1 MSLMKG
7 FKRLLRWPSPDIRR
21 DVDDELQLHIEMK
34 TRDLIEAGVDPLA
47 ARVEARRRFGNLRSI
62 RRRCTRVQS
71 GHARITARREFV
83 DGLWQDLRIAMRTL
97 RKSPGFTVV
106 VVLTLALGIGANA
119 SIFSFVNTYLLRPL
133 PEITDPDRLVEL
145 GRTQEGRGFDAFSYR
160 EFTDYRDRNRVF
172 SGVMAY
178 RSVVLDLGGAGETR
192 RVRGALVSSNYF
204 VVLGTH
210 TALGRTFSIDEEQPP
225 GAHPVAVISH
235 SLWQGRFGA
244 DADILGTALTLNGR
258 SFIVVGVAAEG
269 FRGHEALEA
278 YDIWVPL
285 SMFREASPEALAS
298 LGDLFTWLTLVGRLE
313 PGISLALAQAEM
325 NTLARRLEQVH
336 PDENRGAGVALAS
349 DITLPPGWRTDARNL
364 LALLMA
370 VVGLVLLVVCANLSN
385 LVLARTNGRRGE
397 IAIRLALG
405 AGRARVL
412 RPLLSENILL
422 ALLGGAVGLVL
433 AVWSADL
440 LAVWAFGEEAFDR
453 VSLTLDGRVLAFT
466 LLVTIVCGMAVSLA
480 SALRVSGLDMA
491 AAMKGRVNATIGS
504 SNLRNLLVISQLSV
518 SLVLLTS
525 AGVLIETLRTSE
537 PPFSV
542 FEPHKILLVSVWPS
556 HQGYDDPKARIF
568 YRLLQE
574 RVAGIPGVRSVSLA
588 RGGTLIDQSFFGERV
603 TGENREGTTGVSWID
618 ADYTVVAPKYF
629 QTLGVV
635 LVAGRDFTPEDREG
649 AGAAPVVIVN
659 ETLAHRLWPGEDPLG
674 KRIRISNERSLRE
687 VVGLAKDR
695 PSQAGAGAGAGG
707 HPFLYYPLF
716 QPHPWARSASTLHIR
731 TTGNP
736 MGVLPAVQREVQDL
750 DANLPIFE
758 PKTMIK
764 EISDTLEDQRMASA
778 VIGISG
784 LLALVLAAAGLYGLM
799 SYAVSERTR
808 EIGIR
813 VALGAQRSDVLG
825 QVVKQGMKMAL
836 LGTGIGLLATLA
848 LTRVLSNL
856 MDGVNDMNPAVFVGV
871 SLVLIG
877 VAFIASY
884 LPARRAAQVDPMA
897 VLRAE

>member
-7 FKRLLRWPSPDIRR
+7 FKRLFRWPSPDIRR

-34 TRDLIEAGVDPLA
+34 TRDLIDAGVDPLA

-83 DGLWQDLRIAMRTL
+83 DGLWQDLRIGARTL
-97 RKSPGFTVV
+97 RKSPGFAVV

-119 SIFSFVNTYLLRPL
+119 SIFSFVNAYLLRPL
-133 PEITDPDRLVEL
+133 PGITDPDRLVEL

-269 FRGHEALEA
+269 FRGHEAWDTW
-278 YDIWVPL
+278 DIWVPL

-313 PGISLALAQAEM
+313 PGISLALAQTEM

-370 VVGLVLLVVCANLSN
+370 VVGVVLLVVCANLSN

-440 LAVWAFGEEAFDR
+440 LAVWAFGEEEFDR
-453 VSLTLDGRVLAFT
+453 VSLSLDGRVLAFT

-491 AAMKGRVNATIGS
+491 AAMKGRVNATIDR

-518 SLVLLTS
+518 SLVLLTG
-525 AGVLIETLRTSE
+525 AGALIETLRSSQT
-537 PPFSV
+537 PFSV
-542 FEPHKILLVSVWPS
+542 FEPDNLLLVSVWPS
-556 HQGYDDPKARIF
+556 HQGYGDTRARIF
-568 YRLLQE
+568 YRVLQE
-574 RVAGIPGVRSVSLA
+574 RVEGLPGVRSASLA
-588 RGGTLIDQSFFGERV
+588 RGGMPIGQSFFRERV
-603 TGENREGTTGVSWID
+603 TGEDLEGATGVSWID
-618 ADYTVVAPKYF
+618 AHYSVVAPKYF

-635 LVAGRDFTPEDREG
+635 LVAGRDLTPEDREG
-649 AGAAPVVIVN
+649 APPVVIVN

-687 VVGLAKDR
+687 VVGLATDR
-695 PSQAGAGAGAGG
+695 PSQAGAGA

-731 TTGNP
+731 TTGDP

-758 PKTMIK
+758 PRTMSK

-871 SLVLIG
+871 SLVLTG
-877 VAFIASY
+877 VAFVASY
-884 LPARRAAQVDPMA
+884 LPARRAAQVDPMLA
-897 VLRAE
+897 LRSE

>member
-34 TRDLIEAGVDPLA
+34 RRDLIEAGVDPLA

-83 DGLWQDLRIAMRTL
+83 DGLWQDLRIGARTL
-97 RKSPGFTVV
+97 RKSPGFAVV
-106 VVLTLALGIGANA
+106 VVLTLALGIGATS
-119 SIFSFVNTYLLRPL
+119 SIFSFVNGFLLRPL
-133 PEITDPDRLVEL
+133 PGITDVDRLVAL
-145 GRTQEGRGFDAFSYR
+145 GRTEEGGFGFPAFSYE
-160 EFTDYRDRNRVF
+160 EFKDYRDRNRVF

-192 RVRGALVSSNYF
+192 RVLGALVSSNYF

-210 TALGRTFSIDEEQPP
+210 TALGRTFSSDEEQPR

-235 SLWQGRFGA
+235 SLWQSRFGA

-269 FRGHEALEA
+269 FRGHEAWDTH
-278 YDIWVPL
+278 DIWVPL
-285 SMFREASPEALAS
+285 SMFREASPGTLAS
-298 LGDLFTWLTLVGRLE
+298 LGDLFTWLSLVGRLK
-313 PGISLALAQAEM
+313 PGIGLAPAQAEM

-336 PDENRGAGVALAS
+336 PDKNRGAGVALAS
-349 DITLPPGWRTDARNL
+349 DITAPPGLRAYVRNF

-385 LVLARTNGRRGE
+385 LVLARTTGRRGE

-412 RPLLSENILL
+412 RQLLSENILL

-440 LAVWAFGEEAFDR
+440 LAVWALGEEQFDR
-453 VSLTLDGRVLAFT
+453 VSLSPDGRVLAFT

-491 AAMKGRVNATIGS
+491 AAMKGRVNATIDR

-525 AGVLIETLRTSE
+525 AGVLMETLRTFQT
-537 PPFSV
+537 PFSV
-542 FEPHKILLVSVWPS
+542 LEPDKLLLVSVQPS
-556 HQGYDDPKARIF
+556 HQGYSDTTARIF
-568 YRLLQE
+568 YRRLQE
-574 RVAGIPGVRSVSLA
+574 RVEGLPGVRSVSLA
-588 RGGTLIDQSFFGERV
+588 WGGMPIDQSFFRERV
-603 TGENREGTTGVSWID
+603 TSDDREGATSVSWID
-618 ADYTVVAPKYF
+618 ADYNVVAPKYF
-629 QTLGVV
+629 QTLGVA
-635 LVAGRDFTPEDREG
+635 LTAGRDFTPEDREG

-674 KRIRISNERSLRE
+674 KRIRISNQRSLRE

-695 PSQAGAGAGAGG
+695 PWQAGAGA
-707 HPFLYYPLF
+707 HPYLYYPLF
-716 QPHPWARSASTLHIR
+716 QTHPWAPSASTLHIR

-736 MGVLPAVQREVQDL
+736 MGVLPAVQREVHDL

-758 PKTMIK
+758 PRTMSK
-764 EISDTLEDQRMASA
+764 EISDALEDQRMASA

-784 LLALVLAAAGLYGLM
+784 LIALVLAAAGLYGLM

-813 VALGAQRSDVLG
+813 VALGAQRIDVLG

-871 SLVLIG
+871 SLVLTG
-877 VAFIASY
+877 VAFVASY
-884 LPARRAAQVDPMA
+884 LPARRAAQVDPMLA
-897 VLRAE
+897 LRSE

>member
-7 FKRLLRWPSPDIRR
+7 FKRLFRWPSPDIRR

-34 TRDLIEAGVDPLA
+34 TRDLIDAGVDPLA

-83 DGLWQDLRIAMRTL
+83 DGLWQDLRIGARTL
-97 RKSPGFTVV
+97 RKSPGFAVV

-119 SIFSFVNTYLLRPL
+119 SIFSFVNAYLLRPL
-133 PEITDPDRLVEL
+133 PGITDPDRLVEL

-269 FRGHEALEA
+269 FRGHEAWDTW
-278 YDIWVPL
+278 DIWVPL
-285 SMFREASPEALAS
+285 SMFREASPETLAS
-298 LGDLFTWLTLVGRLE
+298 LGDLFTWLSLVGRLK
-313 PGISLALAQAEM
+313 PGISLALAQTEM

-385 LVLARTNGRRGE
+385 LVLARTTGRRGE

-412 RPLLSENILL
+412 RPLLSESILL

-440 LAVWAFGEEAFDR
+440 LAVWAFGEEEFDR
-453 VSLTLDGRVLAFT
+453 VSLSLDGRVLAFT

-491 AAMKGRVNATIGS
+491 AAMKGRVNATIDR

-518 SLVLLTS
+518 SLVLLTG
-525 AGVLIETLRTSE
+525 AGALIETLRSSQT
-537 PPFSV
+537 PFSV
-542 FEPHKILLVSVWPS
+542 FEPDNLLLVSVWPS
-556 HQGYDDPKARIF
+556 HQGYGDTRARIF
-568 YRLLQE
+568 YRVLQE
-574 RVAGIPGVRSVSLA
+574 RVEGLPGVRSASLA
-588 RGGTLIDQSFFGERV
+588 RGGMPIDQSFFRERV
-603 TGENREGTTGVSWID
+603 TGEDLEGATGVSWID
-618 ADYTVVAPKYF
+618 AHYSVVAPKYF

-635 LVAGRDFTPEDREG
+635 LVAGRDLTPEDREG
-649 AGAAPVVIVN
+649 APPVVIVN

-695 PSQAGAGAGAGG
+695 PSQAGAGAGA

-731 TTGNP
+731 TTGDP

-758 PKTMIK
+758 PRTMSK
-764 EISDTLEDQRMASA
+764 EISDTLEDQRIASA

-877 VAFIASY
+877 VAFVASY
-884 LPARRAAQVDPMA
+884 LPARRAAQVDPMLA
-897 VLRAE
+897 LRSE

>member
-7 FKRLLRWPSPDIRR
+7 FKRLFRWPSPDIRR

-34 TRDLIEAGVDPLA
+34 TRDLIDAGVDPLA

-83 DGLWQDLRIAMRTL
+83 DGLWQDLRIGARTL
-97 RKSPGFTVV
+97 RKSPGFAVV

-119 SIFSFVNTYLLRPL
+119 SIFSFVNAYLLRPL
-133 PEITDPDRLVEL
+133 PGITDPDRLVEL

-269 FRGHEALEA
+269 FRGHEAWDTW
-278 YDIWVPL
+278 DIWVPL
-285 SMFREASPEALAS
+285 SMFREASPETLAS
-298 LGDLFTWLTLVGRLE
+298 LGDLFTWLSLVGRLK
-313 PGISLALAQAEM
+313 PGISPALAQTEM

-349 DITLPPGWRTDARNL
+349 DITLPPGWRADARNL

-385 LVLARTNGRRGE
+385 LVLARTTGRRGE

-412 RPLLSENILL
+412 RPLLSESILL

-440 LAVWAFGEEAFDR
+440 LAVWAFGEEEFDR
-453 VSLTLDGRVLAFT
+453 VSLSLDGRVLAFT

-491 AAMKGRVNATIGS
+491 AAMKGRVNATIDR

-518 SLVLLTS
+518 SLVLLTG
-525 AGVLIETLRTSE
+525 AGALIETLRSSQT
-537 PPFSV
+537 PFSV
-542 FEPHKILLVSVWPS
+542 FEPDNLLLVSVWPS
-556 HQGYDDPKARIF
+556 HQGYGDTRARIF
-568 YRLLQE
+568 YRVLQE
-574 RVAGIPGVRSVSLA
+574 RVEGLPGVRSASLA
-588 RGGTLIDQSFFGERV
+588 RGGMPIDQSFFRERV
-603 TGENREGTTGVSWID
+603 TGEDLEGATGVSWID
-618 ADYTVVAPKYF
+618 AHYSVVAPKYF

-635 LVAGRDFTPEDREG
+635 LVAGRDLTPEDREG
-649 AGAAPVVIVN
+649 APPVVIVN

-695 PSQAGAGAGAGG
+695 PSQAGAGAGA

-731 TTGNP
+731 TTGDP

-758 PKTMIK
+758 PRTMSK
-764 EISDTLEDQRMASA
+764 EISDTLEDQRIASA

-871 SLVLIG
+871 SLVLTG
-877 VAFIASY
+877 VAFVASY
-884 LPARRAAQVDPMA
+884 LPARRAAQVDPMLA
-897 VLRAE
+897 LRSE

>member
-7 FKRLLRWPSPDIRR
+7 FKRLFRWPSPDIRR

-34 TRDLIEAGVDPLA
+34 TRDLIDAGVDPLA

-83 DGLWQDLRIAMRTL
+83 DGLWQDLRIGARTL
-97 RKSPGFTVV
+97 RKSPGFAVV

-119 SIFSFVNTYLLRPL
+119 SIFSFVNAYLLRPL
-133 PEITDPDRLVEL
+133 PGITDPDRLVEL

-269 FRGHEALEA
+269 FRGHEAWDTW
-278 YDIWVPL
+278 DIWVPL

-313 PGISLALAQAEM
+313 PGISPALAQTEM

-349 DITLPPGWRTDARNL
+349 DITLPPGWRADARNL

-385 LVLARTNGRRGE
+385 LVLARTTGRRGE

-440 LAVWAFGEEAFDR
+440 LAVWAFGEEEFDR
-453 VSLTLDGRVLAFT
+453 VSLSLDGRVLAFT

-491 AAMKGRVNATIGS
+491 AAMKGRVNATIDR

-518 SLVLLTS
+518 SLVLLTG
-525 AGVLIETLRTSE
+525 AGALIETLRSSQT
-537 PPFSV
+537 PFSV
-542 FEPHKILLVSVWPS
+542 FEPDNLLLVSVWPS
-556 HQGYDDPKARIF
+556 HQGYGDTRARIF
-568 YRLLQE
+568 YRVLQE
-574 RVAGIPGVRSVSLA
+574 RVEGLPGVRSASLA
-588 RGGTLIDQSFFGERV
+588 RGGMPIDQSFFRERV
-603 TGENREGTTGVSWID
+603 TGEDLEGATGVSWID
-618 ADYTVVAPKYF
+618 AHYSVVAPKYF

-635 LVAGRDFTPEDREG
+635 LVAGRDLTPEDREG
-649 AGAAPVVIVN
+649 APPVVIVN

-687 VVGLAKDR
+687 VVGLATDR
-695 PSQAGAGAGAGG
+695 PSQAGAGA

-731 TTGNP
+731 TTGDP

-758 PKTMIK
+758 PRTMSK
-764 EISDTLEDQRMASA
+764 EISDTLEDQRIASA

-871 SLVLIG
+871 SLVLTG
-877 VAFIASY
+877 VAFVASY
-884 LPARRAAQVDPMA
+884 LPARRAAQVDPMLA
-897 VLRAE
+897 LRSE

>member
-1 MSLMKG
+1 MKG
-7 FKRLLRWPSPDIRR
+7 FKRLFRWPSPDIRR

-34 TRDLIEAGVDPLA
+34 TRDLIDAGVDPLA

-83 DGLWQDLRIAMRTL
+83 DGLWQDLRIGARTL
-97 RKSPGFTVV
+97 RKSPGFAVV

-119 SIFSFVNTYLLRPL
+119 SIFSFVNAYLLRPL
-133 PEITDPDRLVEL
+133 PGITDPDRLVEL

-269 FRGHEALEA
+269 FRGHEAWDTW
-278 YDIWVPL
+278 DIWVPL

-313 PGISLALAQAEM
+313 PGISLALAQTEM

-349 DITLPPGWRTDARNL
+349 DITLPTGWRTDARNL

-385 LVLARTNGRRGE
+385 LVLARTTGRRGE

-440 LAVWAFGEEAFDR
+440 LAVWAFGEEEFDR
-453 VSLTLDGRVLAFT
+453 VSLSLDGRVLAFT

-480 SALRVSGLDMA
+480 SALRVSGLDIA
-491 AAMKGRVNATIGS
+491 AAMKGRVNATIDR

-525 AGVLIETLRTSE
+525 AGLLMETLRTFQT
-537 PPFSV
+537 PFSV
-542 FEPHKILLVSVWPS
+542 FEPDKLLLVSVWPS
-556 HQGYDDPKARIF
+556 HQGYGDTRARIF

-574 RVAGIPGVRSVSLA
+574 GVAGLPGVRSVSLA
-588 RGGTLIDQSFFGERV
+588 RGGMPIDQSLFGERV
-603 TGENREGTTGVSWID
+603 TGEDREGTTGVSWID

-629 QTLGVV
+629 QTLGVA
-635 LVAGRDFTPEDREG
+635 LVAGRDITPGDRE
-649 AGAAPVVIVN
+649 GAAPVVIVN

-695 PSQAGAGAGAGG
+695 PSQAGAGAGA

-736 MGVLPAVQREVQDL
+736 MGVLPAVRREVQDL

-758 PKTMIK
+758 PRTMIK

-813 VALGAQRSDVLG
+813 VALGAQLSDVLG

-877 VAFIASY
+877 VAFVASY

>member
-7 FKRLLRWPSPDIRR
+7 FKRLFRWPSPDIRR

-34 TRDLIEAGVDPLA
+34 TRDLIDAGVDPLA

-83 DGLWQDLRIAMRTL
+83 DGLWQDLRIGARTL
-97 RKSPGFTVV
+97 RKSPGFAVV

-119 SIFSFVNTYLLRPL
+119 SIFSFVNAYLLRPL
-133 PEITDPDRLVEL
+133 PGITDPDRLVEL

-269 FRGHEALEA
+269 FRGHEAWDTW
-278 YDIWVPL
+278 DIWVPL

-313 PGISLALAQAEM
+313 PGISPALAQTEM

-349 DITLPPGWRTDARNL
+349 DITLPPGWRADARNL

-385 LVLARTNGRRGE
+385 LVLARTTGRRGE

-440 LAVWAFGEEAFDR
+440 LAVWAFGEEEFDR
-453 VSLTLDGRVLAFT
+453 VSLSLDGRVLAFT

-491 AAMKGRVNATIGS
+491 AAMKGRVNATIDR

-518 SLVLLTS
+518 SLVLLTG
-525 AGVLIETLRTSE
+525 AGALIETLRSSQT
-537 PPFSV
+537 PFSV
-542 FEPHKILLVSVWPS
+542 FEPDNLLLVSVWPS
-556 HQGYDDPKARIF
+556 HQGYGDTRARIF
-568 YRLLQE
+568 YRVLQE
-574 RVAGIPGVRSVSLA
+574 RVEGLPGVRSASLA
-588 RGGTLIDQSFFGERV
+588 RGGMPIDQSFFRERV
-603 TGENREGTTGVSWID
+603 TGEDLEGATGVSWID
-618 ADYTVVAPKYF
+618 AHYSVVAPKYF

-635 LVAGRDFTPEDREG
+635 LVAGRDLTPEDREG
-649 AGAAPVVIVN
+649 APPVVIVN

-695 PSQAGAGAGAGG
+695 PSQAQAGAGA

-731 TTGNP
+731 TTGDP

-758 PKTMIK
+758 PRTMSK
-764 EISDTLEDQRMASA
+764 EISDTLEDQRIASA

-871 SLVLIG
+871 SLVLTG
-877 VAFIASY
+877 VAFVASY
-884 LPARRAAQVDPMA
+884 LPARRAAQVDPMLA
-897 VLRAE
+897 LRSE

>member
-7 FKRLLRWPSPDIRR
+7 FKRLFRWPSPDIRR

-34 TRDLIEAGVDPLA
+34 TRDLIDAGVDPLA

-83 DGLWQDLRIAMRTL
+83 DGLWQDLRIGARTL
-97 RKSPGFTVV
+97 RKSPGFAVV

-119 SIFSFVNTYLLRPL
+119 SIFSFVNAYLLRPL
-133 PEITDPDRLVEL
+133 PGITDPDRLVEL

-269 FRGHEALEA
+269 FRGHEAWDTW
-278 YDIWVPL
+278 DIWVPL
-285 SMFREASPEALAS
+285 SMFREASPETLAS
-298 LGDLFTWLTLVGRLE
+298 LGDLFTWLSLVGRLK
-313 PGISLALAQAEM
+313 PGISPALAQTEM

-385 LVLARTNGRRGE
+385 LVLARTTGRRGE

-412 RPLLSENILL
+412 RPLLSESILL

-440 LAVWAFGEEAFDR
+440 LAVWAFGEEEFDR
-453 VSLTLDGRVLAFT
+453 VSLSLDGRVLAFT

-491 AAMKGRVNATIGS
+491 AAMKGRVNATIDR

-518 SLVLLTS
+518 SLVLLTG
-525 AGVLIETLRTSE
+525 AGALIETLRSSQT
-537 PPFSV
+537 PFSV
-542 FEPHKILLVSVWPS
+542 FEPDNLLLVSVWPS
-556 HQGYDDPKARIF
+556 HQGYGDTRARIF
-568 YRLLQE
+568 YRVLQE
-574 RVAGIPGVRSVSLA
+574 RVEGLPGVRSASLA
-588 RGGTLIDQSFFGERV
+588 RGGMPIDQSFFRERV
-603 TGENREGTTGVSWID
+603 TGEDLEGATGVSWID
-618 ADYTVVAPKYF
+618 AHYSVVAPKYF

-635 LVAGRDFTPEDREG
+635 LVAGRDLTPEDREG
-649 AGAAPVVIVN
+649 APPVVIVN

-695 PSQAGAGAGAGG
+695 PSQAGAGAGA

-736 MGVLPAVQREVQDL
+736 MGVLPAVRREVQDL

-758 PKTMIK
+758 PRTMIK

-871 SLVLIG
+871 SLVLTG
-877 VAFIASY
+877 VAFVASY
-884 LPARRAAQVDPMA
+884 LPARRAAQVDPMLA
-897 VLRAE
+897 LRSE